1 MAQNP
6 NIDDDTRARARKF
19 VDDNARDSDVPAAAK
34 AKTATVTKKQLA
46 ESGFDN
52 LRDYLNAQKGL
63 TRRGTRAAPAADYS
77 NEGRARVKPAAD
89 YSNEGRARVKPAA
102 DYSNEGRGRVKPAAD
117 YSNEG
122 RGRGKPAALTTEE
135 MLAQIP
141 TGGKPGAGPTP
152 TADGEETSSYRTG
165 SETGDNAANLMM
177 ALAMVPGMGPLAGE
191 AAMGRMASRAPAAVD
206 RAKASL
212 PAAAVR
218 AIKNRAN
225 FKDAAEAGM
234 KHGGKVAKYAKGGAV
249 TSRGDGLAQR
259 GKTRGTMR

>member
-19 VDDNARDSDVPAAAK
+19 VDDNARDADVPAATK

-63 TRRGTRAAPAADYS
+63 TRRGTRAAPAADYN
-77 NEGRARVKPAAD
+77 NEGR
-89 YSNEGRARVKPAA
+89 GRVKPAA

>member
-19 VDDNARDSDVPAAAK
+19 VDDNARDADVPAATK
-34 AKTATVTKKQLA
+34 AKTAIVTKKQLA

-63 TRRGTRAAPAADYS
+63 TRRGTRAAPAADYN
-77 NEGRARVKPAAD
+77 NEGR
-89 YSNEGRARVKPAA
+89 GRVKPAA

-177 ALAMVPGMGPLAGE
+177 ALSMVPGIGPLARE
-191 AAMGRMASRAPAAVD
+191 AAMGRMASRAPAAVN
-206 RAKASL
+206 RARASR
-212 PAAAVR
+212 PAATVR

>member
-19 VDDNARDSDVPAAAK
+19 VDDNARDADVPAATK

-63 TRRGTRAAPAADYS
+63 TRRGTRAA
-77 NEGRARVKPAAD
+77 
-89 YSNEGRARVKPAA
+89 
-102 DYSNEGRGRVKPAAD
+102 PAAD

-177 ALAMVPGMGPLAGE
+177 ALAMVPGMGPLAAG
-191 AAMGRMASRAPAAVD
+191 ARLAMGRMASRAPAAVD

>member
-19 VDDNARDSDVPAAAK
+19 VDDNARDADVPAATK
-34 AKTATVTKKQLA
+34 AKTAIVTKKQLA

-63 TRRGTRAAPAADYS
+63 TRRGTRAAPAADY
-77 NEGRARVKPAAD
+77 N
-89 YSNEGRARVKPAA
+89 
-102 DYSNEGRGRVKPAAD
+102 NEGRGRVKPAAD

-122 RGRGKPAALTTEE
+122 RGRGKPVALTTEE

-177 ALAMVPGMGPLAGE
+177 ALSMVPGIGPLARE
-191 AAMGRMASRAPAAVD
+191 AAMGRMASRAPAAVN
-206 RAKASL
+206 RARASR
-212 PAAAVR
+212 PAATVR